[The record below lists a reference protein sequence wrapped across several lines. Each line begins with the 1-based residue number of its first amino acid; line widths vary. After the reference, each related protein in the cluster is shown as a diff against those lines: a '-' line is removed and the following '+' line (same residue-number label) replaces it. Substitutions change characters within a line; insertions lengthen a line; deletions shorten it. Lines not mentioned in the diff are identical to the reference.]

1 MHIYPQPRFL
11 KPVPRTWL
19 RRATTP
25 TRINIRST
33 FASDP
38 RNRSELIAFSEDQKL
53 ALTYDSSGSEALLCI
68 DEDRSLGD
76 DAYNLT
82 IKPSGVRLTSN
93 SSSGLYYGLATLS
106 QIMKQSSRQIPCL
119 SIRDSPLFPERGV
132 MLDISRCKVPTLE
145 TIFTLIDQLA
155 LLKFNQLQLYI
166 EHTYAFHGHEAVW
179 KDSSPLT
186 TSELLR
192 IQDYCQ
198 KHFINLVPNLNS
210 FGHFERW
217 LRHPEYQEF
226 AESPHGFVH
235 PLTGQRVPYGSTLT
249 PNRRSLDLLK
259 DLYDQFLPLHDSDR
273 FNIGGDEPWEL
284 GTGRSQARC
293 RKQGI
298 QRVYTQFLQQINN
311 LVKQHNKHTMIWA
324 DVVIEHPEV
333 LPDLPEGATAML
345 WGYEAKHPF
354 PAECRALDKSGMP
367 FYVCPGTSSWN
378 TILGRTDNMRRNIRR
393 AAEYGRQHGARGLL
407 VTDWGDRG
415 HHQYLPFSYPGFVV
429 AAGHAWTGR
438 PPTEKDINS
447 GLQLVFDLRRAS
459 ADVILSLGHLDEAS
473 EVYCRNSTVFNH
485 GLFPG
490 LLGEDA
496 ALAIKPA
503 RARELLKR
511 LTTLSERASKLTDS
525 LIADELMTAAQLAAH
540 GIRRIQRIQIGHG
553 RPTEL
558 RKELRELIDQHRT
571 CWLRRNRS
579 GGLEESVDHL
589 TASLQKIN

>member
-1 MHIYPQPRFL
+1 
-11 KPVPRTWL
+11 
-19 RRATTP
+19 
-25 TRINIRST
+25 
-33 FASDP
+33 
-38 RNRSELIAFSEDQKL
+38 
-53 ALTYDSSGSEALLCI
+53 
-68 DEDRSLGD
+68 
-76 DAYNLT
+76 
-82 IKPSGVRLTSN
+82 
-93 SSSGLYYGLATLS
+93 
-106 QIMKQSSRQIPCL
+106 
-119 SIRDSPLFPERGV
+119 

-354 PAECRALDKSGMP
+354 PTECRALDKSGMP

-378 TILGRTDNMRRNIRR
+378 AILGRTDNMRRNIRR

-447 GLQLVFDLRRAS
+447 GLQLVFDLSHAS
-459 ADVILSLGHLDEAS
+459 ADVILSLGHLDAAS

-558 RKELRELIDQHRT
+558 RRELRELIDQHRT

-589 TASLQKIN
+589 AASLQKIN